1 MLPQNLP
8 HMNNLLLI
16 DDHEVIRSAVKILLQ
31 DIFKPADIFEAHDE
45 QSAAL
50 QLKAR
55 PYRLIISDVKMPGSQ
70 PYGLTEYIMTHYPG
84 SKVLIFSMNEEHIY
98 AKKFLQSGAMGFVSK
113 NADLPELRKA
123 IDMILNGRKYIS
135 DTLSQQLAG
144 MLNKDQ
150 SSVNPFEKL
159 SRREL
164 EISSLMIQG
173 LSVIEIAKT
182 LTIAQSTVGTYKT
195 RIMQKLN
202 VKNLVELIELGK
214 ANGL

>member
-1 MLPQNLP
+1 
-8 HMNNLLLI
+8 MNNLLLI
-16 DDHEVIRSAVKILLQ
+16 DDHEVIRSGIRNVLQ
-31 DIFKPADIFEAHDE
+31 DMFKPDEVFEAYDE
-45 QSAAL
+45 QSAVL

-113 NADLPELRKA
+113 NSDLSELRKA
-123 IDMILNGRKYIS
+123 IDTVLNGRKYIS
-135 DTLSQQLAG
+135 ETLSEHLAG
-144 MLNKDQ
+144 MLQKDQ
-150 SSVNPFEKL
+150 SRVNPFEKL

-164 EISSLMIQG
+164 EICSLMIQG
-173 LSVIEIAKT
+173 QSVIEIAKT

-195 RIMQKLN
+195 RIFQKLA

-214 ANGL
+214 ANSLH